1 MPDDGSRVRSTLT
14 GRQKQLTGRGFGAFG
29 LQRPGHSGFQGRFAS
44 SGVGSN
50 RNSEAKLPRPH
61 PYFYEPGVR
70 PTKLK
75 KPEAR
80 KPKPANLSA
89 KTLNPDPKIQDF
101 KPDLKAMHTSNEMRV
116 NGLCYTLAAR
126 GLQANQNA
134 SPLSF
139 RPYTNTLLIT
149 HPADKPQFPGRKSP
163 PS

>member
-1 MPDDGSRVRSTLT
+1 MQGFGIYAQQLGQARRGLVFELSKLT

-134 SPLSF
+134 SRWRFAPI
-139 RPYTNTLLIT
+139 LI
-149 HPADKPQFPGRKSP
+149 PF
-163 PS
+163 